1 VVLKALYASNLGSIP
16 KGGTRIKPFF
26 EGLPISY
33 SIVGAC
39 EGKTKYRP
47 LSSISCLKGSDY
59 RKSRESDGFAAQPIA
74 RSKGLNT
81 I

>member
-1 VVLKALYASNLGSIP
+1 VVQKALYVSSLGSIP
-16 KGGTRIKPFF
+16 KGGTMIKPFF

-33 SIVGAC
+33 SIEGAC
-39 EGKTKYRP
+39 KGKTKYRP

-74 RSKGLNT
+74 QSKGLNM